1 MIIGICGYKGSG
13 KDSMGQILTTSFG
26 WDRMSFAEPIKE
38 LVHNTF
44 GIDKAILSGNEGER
58 EFRELPLPDWFNYS
72 PRQLL
77 QIIGTGFR
85 DSLHP
90 DIWVKILENKVKR
103 HNNHVVVTDVR
114 FPNEVEMINNNGFC
128 VVVKRPGYNGDD
140 HISEHALDDHK
151 FKYVFNNDSS
161 EETLQAKFYNF
172 LKDRIV

>member
-1 MIIGICGYKGSG
+1 MIIGICGYKGAG
-13 KDSMGQILTTSFG
+13 KDSMGQILTNSFG

-90 DIWVKILENKVKR
+90 DIWVKILENKVKK

-128 VVVKRPGYNGDD
+128 VVVKRPGYDGDE
-140 HISEHALDDHK
+140 HKSEHALDDYK
-151 FKYVFNNDSS
+151 FEHVFDNDGS
-161 EETLQAKFYNF
+161 EEALQAKFYNF